1 MTSWPV
7 GLSTGCF
14 YRTPILDCLETIRA
28 SGFSMVEVVFSP
40 PHLDYHDRGLV
51 ARVAGAIR
59 SLGMEAFSFHA
70 PFGEDIDISSPVEAA
85 RTHSLQEILRA
96 VDAAAMLGV
105 HYFVIHPGPENA
117 DIPSRAER
125 LERIENVVGVL
136 NRVAARCSALGIRCV
151 LENKLP
157 HLLFGD
163 STDILWILGS
173 LSGTETGA
181 CLDTGH
187 ALLSGELHQLVRK
200 LAPFLRMLHV
210 HDNHGSSDEHLPP
223 GDGVIDW
230 RELLR
235 DLALAHFHGAMI
247 LEVAGCDDPAATMER
262 ARKGRALLRET
273 ARSVAMEAL
282 PMPSGG

>member
-1 MTSWPV
+1 MTAWPV

-40 PHLDYHDRGLV
+40 EHLDFRDHAMV
-51 ARVAGAIR
+51 ARASDAIR
-59 SLGMEAFSFHA
+59 SLGMEVFSFHA
-70 PFGEDIDISSPVEAA
+70 PFGEDIDISSPVEAD
-85 RTHSLQEILRA
+85 RRHSLRQILEA
-96 VDAAAMLGV
+96 VEAAALLGV

-117 DIPSRAER
+117 DIPSKAER

-136 NRVAARCSALGIRCV
+136 NEVAARCASLGIRCV

-173 LSGTETGA
+173 LKGTETGA

-187 ALLSGELHQLVRK
+187 ALLAGELHQLVHK

-210 HDNHGSSDEHLPP
+210 HDNHGSADEHLPP

-230 RELLR
+230 RGLLR
-235 DLALAHFHGAMI
+235 DLARVRFQGTMI
-247 LEVAGCDDPAATMER
+247 LEVAGCDDPPATMER
-262 ARKGRALLRET
+262 ARRGRGVLREI

-282 PMPSGG
+282 PMPPTA